1 METKFCGCPG
11 SVARDLR
18 GLKGKNSA
26 KKVRQKSELGQW
38 PVQLHLVGPGA
49 TYFEDADLLIAADC
63 TAFACGSF
71 HSDFLKGRAVVIGCP
86 KLDETESYAGKLAE
100 IIRQGNAKTVT
111 VVHMEVPCCY
121 GLRQI
126 AEEAVRLSGKNIPV
140 HTHVITVAGEKL

>member
-1 METKFCGCPG
+1 LKPG
-11 SVARDLR
+11 RYF
-18 GLKGKNSA
+18 
-26 KKVRQKSELGQW
+26 QKLNPHLEVHNLGH
-38 PVQLHLVGPGA
+38 QL
-49 TYFEDADLLIAADC
+49 
-63 TAFACGSF
+63 
-71 HSDFLKGRAVVIGCP
+71 CP